1 MTDRVYQKYQ
11 KRSVNRDFQIV
22 NDRNEAGMTY
32 KQIAKKHNLSSV
44 RVRQIC
50 HQYEFEQRRVDAVP
64 DNILEANI
72 QDVLLSVRV
81 RNVMV
86 NNVNGWNTKVKDVVG
101 TPSRIMLRWSNFGRS
116 SLNEWNLFCKENGL
130 EFSR

>member
-1 MTDRVYQKYQ
+1 MRDRIYEIYQ
-11 KRSVNRDFQIV
+11 KRNVNRDYQIV

-32 KQIAKKHNLSSV
+32 NEIAKKHNLSPV

-50 HQYEFEQRRVDAVP
+50 DQYEREQRRVDAVP

-72 QDVLLSVRV
+72 QDVLLSVRT
-81 RNVMV
+81 RNCMV
-86 NNVNGWNTKVKDVVG
+86 NNVQGWNTKVKDVVG
-101 TPSRIMLRWSNFGRS
+101 MPARIMLRWSNFGQS